1 MGIPYEESGCSERGD
16 ASADE
21 VCICFVRIA
30 RKEGMMIGGGVEI
43 RHGGGTVDGRDFD
56 SGGTGRFCIEPRTD
70 LRLIL

>member
-30 RKEGMMIGGGVEI
+30 RKEGMMIGGGVNLI
-43 RHGGGTVDGRDFD
+43 WSLD
-56 SGGTGRFCIEPRTD
+56 SVKVSSCQQK
-70 LRLIL
+70 